1 MINFNILSKYSLFVF
16 VFLFPFLFL
25 TADLLIA
32 KVFLTSFVL
41 LMFIFQLIE
50 SFKSKKYL
58 IPKNLL
64 IVFLFSLFL
73 SSAFSKN
80 VSISFFQGND
90 SFFFIFSLFLIFV
103 FAKNLLKRKEDTLLF
118 IGSLCFSLVIVSA
131 VFISEIIGNNVY
143 GLIEPLS
150 ILIATTLGISLY
162 CIFSR
167 ERRFEI
173 IIYSIFSFVYF
184 CALIMIG
191 FNVAWFVASLFA
203 FFVFWKQ
210 ARENDFS
217 FNKRR
222 VVFSLISFLLLFVL
236 FLTPKF
242 INNSVTLSSPIS
254 MSDSSL
260 VSFSSLLSNAKSF
273 VFGSG
278 PGTFSYEYAKILIP
292 FPVDQGASGFLTILS
307 DAGFLSFIIFSFVFI
322 LFAFKGIKRFL
333 KSDSET
339 EDIVFITTFVLFCVL
354 IIFRI
359 EIILFVL
366 LFLFLGIYENFD
378 SKDKIISFKDLS
390 IIFAIFLIMAI
401 YHFVFLNSERLFN
414 EASKEFNS
422 DINKA
427 IEKTEKA
434 ARYTEKSDYY
444 IGLSQFYLL
453 KAVDIF
459 ENNWSLSEDIKEQK
473 QENEKMMKA
482 FISQAEVA
490 AEKATSIDEY
500 NYLVWQNLALIYE
513 NTSFL
518 VNDNTDK
525 ALNALDKTIELSPK
539 NYLAYYVKGRI
550 YEESKRSDEALEA
563 YKKAFSINPNYEN
576 VREKVESVD

>member
-16 VFLFPFLFL
+16 VFLFPFSFL
-25 TADLLIA
+25 INNLLIA
-32 KVFLTSFVL
+32 KLFLASFVIL
-41 LMFIFQLIE
+41 LFTFQLIE
-50 SFKSKKYL
+50 SFKSREYL

-73 SSAFSKN
+73 SSLFSKN
-80 VSISFFQGND
+80 VSMSFFQGND
-90 SFFFIFSLFLIFV
+90 SFFFIFSLFLLFV
-103 FAKNLLKRKEDTLLF
+103 FAKNILRKKEDILLF

-131 VFISEIIGNNVY
+131 VFISEIIGNNIY

-150 ILIATTLGISLY
+150 ILIAITLGISLY

-167 ERRFEI
+167 QRRFEI

-184 CALIMIG
+184 CALMMIG
-191 FNVAWFVASLFA
+191 FNVAWFIVSLFA
-203 FFVFWKQ
+203 FFIFWKQ
-210 ARENDFS
+210 SRENDFS
-217 FNKRR
+217 FNKRK
-222 VVFSLISFLLLFVL
+222 VVFSLISFLVLFVL
-236 FLTPKF
+236 FLAPKF
-242 INNSVTLSSPIS
+242 IDNSVVLFSPIS

-260 VSFSSLLSNAKSF
+260 VSFSYVSSNTKSF

-278 PGTFSYEYAKILIP
+278 PGTFPYEYAKLLIP
-292 FPVDQGASGFLTILS
+292 SSVDQSASGFLTILS
-307 DAGFLSFIIFSFVFI
+307 DAGFLGFIIFTLVFI
-322 LFAFKGIKRFL
+322 IFAFKGIKRFL
-333 KSDSET
+333 ESDSET

-366 LFLFLGIYENFD
+366 LFLFLGIYENFY
-378 SKDKIISFKDLS
+378 SKEKIISFKALLV
-390 IIFAIFLIMAI
+390 IFVIFLIMTI
-401 YHFVFLNSERLFN
+401 YYFVFLNSERLFS
-414 EASKEFNS
+414 EASREFNS

-427 IEKTEKA
+427 IEKTERA

-459 ENNWSLSEDIKEQK
+459 ENNWSLSEDVKEQK

-490 AEKATSIDEY
+490 AEKATSIDKY

-525 ALNALDKTIELSPK
+525 ALNALDKAIELSPK
-539 NYLAYYVKGRI
+539 NYLAYYIKGRI

-563 YKKAFSINPNYEN
+563 YKKAFSINPNYED
-576 VREKVESVD
+576 VREKVEDID